1 MSEINIPKKH
11 PPSTATDDESVAGT
25 TARMQDDSKDAGAVA
40 ETEQCREQLS
50 MGSTRSIKIGSGEYY
65 QRWRLIKDILARY
78 GVKIGGLS
86 VIVAIVLIFF
96 YLLYVVYPLFIS
108 ATAEPVSEYAVP
120 EQALGNTLLL
130 EMEEQNEMAARFTDS
145 GQVVFFE
152 AATGKT
158 VLTQA
163 VAIPEGAHITSFAQ
177 GSPINEGAVIY
188 GLSDG
193 RAVIVKH
200 QYKVTYP
207 NNKRAITPSL
217 KYPLGEQP
225 LVLEESGAALEKIAV
240 KVGENATT
248 IAAKTADTPQGPG
261 KVRLINF
268 QKEQSL
274 FADEAALTRTDS
286 ILEQSAAGIAD
297 ILIDKDES
305 NLYLISNDGQLGF
318 FNISDKGS
326 PSIRQQQNVVDAG
339 QKITSVA
346 FLNGDISLM
355 IGDSSGLVSQWSM
368 VKDNLNRPAMQKIR
382 SFKVSDKAVVAI
394 NSEQRRKGFMT
405 TDADGVMG
413 IYHSTA
419 EREMIKERVSAALPN
434 AAVLSP
440 RANALLMQS
449 ADGKMHFWHIDN
461 EHPEVSIKS
470 LWQKV
475 WYESYPKPDYI
486 WQSSSANNDF
496 EPKYSLTPL
505 VFGTLKAAFY
515 AMLVAIPLAL
525 MGAIYTAYFMAPQM
539 RQYVKPSIEIMG
551 ALPTVILGFLAG
563 LWLAPFLE
571 ENLAGFF
578 AMLIIVPIGVLLFA
592 FAWQF
597 IPKTI
602 AHNLPAGWDAAILI
616 PVILLSGW
624 FAFKVSVPLETF
636 LFHGTLRDWF
646 KAELGIG
653 YDQRNALVV
662 GVAMG
667 FAVIPTIFSIAEDA
681 IFSVPKHLTVGSLA
695 LGATPWQTM
704 TRVVLLTASPGI
716 FSAIMIGFGRAVGET
731 MIVLMATGN
740 TPVMDLSVFQGLR
753 TLAANIA
760 VEMPE
765 SEVDSTHYR
774 VLFLAALVL
783 FMFTFVFNTLA
794 EVIRQRLREK
804 YSSL

>member
-1 MSEINIPKKH
+1 M
-11 PPSTATDDESVAGT
+11 DGVSVAINKEPMRPIKT
-25 TARMQDDSKDAGAVA
+25 T
-40 ETEQCREQLS
+40 
-50 MGSTRSIKIGSGEYY
+50 SGEIH
-65 QRWRLIKDILARY
+65 QRWRLIKDVLARY
-78 GVKIGGLS
+78 GVVAGGLG

-96 YLLYVVYPLFIS
+96 YLLYVVYPLFVS
-108 ATAEPVSEYAVP
+108 ASSSLVSEYAVP

-130 EMEEQNEMAARFTDS
+130 EMEEQNEMGARFTDS
-145 GQVVFFE
+145 GQVAFFE
-152 AATGKT
+152 TATGKT
-158 VLTQA
+158 VSTQA
-163 VAIPEGAHITSFAQ
+163 VAIPEGTHITSFAQ
-177 GSPINEGAVIY
+177 GSPISEGAVIY
-188 GLSDG
+188 GLSNG
-193 RAVIVKH
+193 RAIIVKH

-207 NNKRAITPSL
+207 DNKRVITPSL

-225 LVLEESGAALEKIAV
+225 LVVADSGAALEKIAV
-240 KVGENATT
+240 KVGESATT
-248 IAAKTADTPQGPG
+248 IVAKTANTPEGQG
-261 KVRLINF
+261 KIRLINF

-274 FADEAALTRTDS
+274 FADEAPLTRTDS
-286 ILEQSAAGIAD
+286 VIEQSEAGIAD

-305 NLYLISNDGQLGF
+305 NLYLVSNDGQLGF
-318 FNISDKGS
+318 FDISDKS
-326 PSIRQQQNVVDAG
+326 NPVIRQQQNVVGAG

-355 IGDSSGLVSQWSM
+355 IGDSTGLVSQWSM
-368 VKDNLNRPAMQKIR
+368 VKDKLNRPAMQKIR
-382 SFKVSDKAVVAI
+382 SFKVSDKAVVSIDA
-394 NSEQRRKGFMT
+394 EQRRKGFMT
-405 TDADGVMG
+405 TDADGVVG

-419 EREMIKERVSAALPN
+419 ERQLIKERVSDALPT

-440 RANALLMQS
+440 RANALLVQS

-475 WYESYPKPDYI
+475 WYESYPKPDYV
-486 WQSSSANNDF
+486 WQSSSANSDF

-515 AMLVAIPLAL
+515 AMLVAMPLAL
-525 MGAIYTAYFMAPQM
+525 MGAIYTAYFMAPRM

-563 LWLAPFLE
+563 LWLAPFME
-571 ENLAGFF
+571 EHLSGFF
-578 AMLIIVPIGVLLFA
+578 AQLVIVPVGVMLFA

-597 IPKTI
+597 VPKTI
-602 AHNLPAGWDAAILI
+602 AHKLSEGWDAALLV

-624 FAFKVSVPLETF
+624 IAFKVSVPLETF

-704 TRVVLLTASPGI
+704 ARVVLLTASPGI

-783 FMFTFVFNTLA
+783 FMFTFIFNTLA

>member
-1 MSEINIPKKH
+1 MSEIT
-11 PPSTATDDESVAGT
+11 PPTK
-25 TARMQDDSKDAGAVA
+25 QPP
-40 ETEQCREQLS
+40 
-50 MGSTRSIKIGSGEYY
+50 SIKISSGELY
-65 QRWRLIKDILARY
+65 QRWRLVKDALARY
-78 GVKIGGLS
+78 GVVVGGLG

-108 ATAEPVSEYAVP
+108 ATAQPVSEYAVP

-130 EMEEQNEMAARFTDS
+130 EMEEQNEVGARFTDS
-145 GQVVFFE
+145 GHVVFFE
-152 AATGKT
+152 VASGKT
-158 VLTQA
+158 LLTQA
-163 VAIPEGAHITSFAQ
+163 VAIPEGVHITSFAQ

-193 RAVIVKH
+193 RAVVVKH

-207 NNKRAITPSL
+207 DNVRVITPSL

-225 LVLEESGAALEKIAV
+225 LVMDESGAALEKIAV
-240 KVGENATT
+240 KAGNDATT
-248 IAAKTADTPQGPG
+248 IVVKTADTPQGAG
-261 KVRLINF
+261 KIRLVNF

-274 FADEAALTRTDS
+274 FAEEAALTRTDS
-286 ILEQSAAGIAD
+286 IFEQPAANIAD
-297 ILIDKDES
+297 ILIDKEES
-305 NLYLISNDGQLGF
+305 NLYLISNDGQMGF
-318 FNISDKGS
+318 FDISDKNS
-326 PSIRQQQNVVDAG
+326 PAIRQQQNVVSAG

-346 FLNGDISLM
+346 FLNGDLSLM

-368 VKDNLNRPAMQKIR
+368 VKDKLNRPAMQKIR

-394 NSEQRRKGFMT
+394 NAEQRRKGFMT
-405 TDADGVMG
+405 TDADGIVG

-419 EREMIKERVSAALPN
+419 EREMVKERISGALPT

-440 RANALLMQS
+440 RANAMLVQS

-461 EHPEVSIKS
+461 EHPEVSIRS
-470 LWQKV
+470 LWQQV

-525 MGAIYTAYFMAPQM
+525 MGAIYTAYFMAPKM

-563 LWLAPFLE
+563 LWLAPFME
-571 ENLAGFF
+571 EHLSGLF
-578 AMLIIVPIGVLLFA
+578 AMLMIIPVGVMLFA

-597 IPKTI
+597 IPKPI
-602 AHNLPAGWDAAILI
+602 AHKLSEGWDAALLV

-646 KAELGIG
+646 KAEFGIG

-704 TRVVLLTASPGI
+704 IRVVLLTASPGI

-740 TPVMDLSVFQGLR
+740 TPVMDLSVFQGMR

-765 SEVDSTHYR
+765 SEVGSTHYR